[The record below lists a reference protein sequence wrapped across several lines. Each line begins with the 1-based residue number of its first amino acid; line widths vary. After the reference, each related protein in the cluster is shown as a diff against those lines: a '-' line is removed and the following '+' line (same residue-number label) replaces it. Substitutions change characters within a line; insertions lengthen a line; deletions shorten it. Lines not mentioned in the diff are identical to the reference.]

1 MKFGPMSETAS
12 ATARQGGKPEQRI
25 SSPAK
30 AVAWRRNAA
39 LSFVLVILTVALY
52 FRVNGYPF
60 ANYDDTLYVTQ
71 NLQVQDGL
79 TWDTVRWAFT
89 TYHVGTWHPLTWLSH
104 ALDCQLFD
112 LDPAGPHD
120 INLLLHV
127 LNVLLLFWVL
137 QRATGHA
144 GRSFMVAALFALH
157 PINVE
162 PVVWI
167 AERKTSLS
175 MLFFLLA
182 LGAYRWYVAKPK
194 AQRYVTVA
202 FLFTLGLMAKPQVIT
217 FPFVLLLWDYWPLER
232 IAFRSSQE
240 SRFAVRSLLFA
251 GNSGHRLLAKSEPRT
266 AKNEHSFSGEKRIAD
281 REKRCFSEWQLV
293 WEKLPLFALAA
304 ISAALTMSALRADNT
319 KVSYPFGLRLG
330 YALVSYVQYIGK
342 ALWPTKL
349 AAFYPHPDY
358 VPLWQA
364 ALAALLLVLVT
375 AAAFAARRRYPYLLV
390 GWLFFLGTLV
400 PMLGFEGVGYQGRQG
415 IADRYAYLPFIGLF
429 LMICWGLADWAERK
443 HFPALLLR
451 SVSIAVLGVLG
462 LIAYR
467 QVGYWQD
474 NVTLWTHAVQVTQ
487 GNFLAE
493 NNLGKALLSE
503 GRAREGISHFYRAV
517 AIYPD
522 DPVGNMNI
530 GVYEQAQGNL
540 PSAIEH
546 YRKTVLWT
554 RDSALKAAALSNLAA
569 AYRQLGDFSDAQQS
583 QDAAARLRH

>member
-1 MKFGPMSETAS
+1 MSETAS
-12 ATARQGGKPEQRI
+12 ATAQQGGTPGQRI

-30 AVAWRRNAA
+30 NVAWRRDAA
-39 LSFVLVILTVALY
+39 LSFVLVVVTVALY

-71 NLQVQDGL
+71 NLHVQDGL
-79 TWDTVRWAFT
+79 TWNTVRWAFT

-112 LDPAGPHD
+112 LDPSGPHEV
-120 INLLLHV
+120 NLLLHV

-137 QRATGHA
+137 RRATGDA

-175 MLFFLLA
+175 MVFFLLA
-182 LGAYRWYVAKPK
+182 LGAYRWYVADPK
-194 AQRYVTVA
+194 ARRYFVVA
-202 FLFTLGLMAKPQVIT
+202 VLFALGLMAKPQVIT
-217 FPFVLLLWDYWPLER
+217 FPFVLLLWDYWPLKR
-232 IAFRSSQE
+232 LAFRSS
-240 SRFAVRSLLFA
+240 LFA
-251 GNSGHRLLAKSEPRT
+251 LRQSSSDET
-266 AKNEHSFSGEKRIAD
+266 SGENRIANS
-281 REKRCFSEWQLV
+281 EKRCFSEWQLV

-304 ISAALTMSALRADNT
+304 ISAVLTMSALHADNT
-319 KVSYPFGLRLG
+319 KVSYPLGLRVE

-342 ALWPTKL
+342 VFWPAKL
-349 AAFYPHPDY
+349 AAFYPHPDH

-364 ALAALLLVLVT
+364 ALSALLLVLVT
-375 AAAFAARRRYPYLLV
+375 AAAFAARRRRPYLLV

-400 PMLGFEGVGYQGRQG
+400 PMLGFEGVGYEGRQG

-429 LMICWGLADWAERK
+429 IMICWGLADWAERK
-443 HFPALLLR
+443 RLPAVVLR
-451 SVSIAVLGVLG
+451 SASIAVLAALSVV
-462 LIAYR
+462 AYR
-467 QVGYWQD
+467 QVRYWRN
-474 NVTLWTHAVQVTQ
+474 NVTLWTNAVQVTQ

-503 GRAREGISHFYRAV
+503 GRVEEGVSHFFKAV

-530 GVYEQAQGNL
+530 GIYEQRQGNL
-540 PSAIEH
+540 ATAIEH
-546 YRKTVLWT
+546 YKVTVRYT
-554 RDSALKAAALSNLAA
+554 HDSALKAAALTNLAA
-569 AYRQLGDFSDAQQS
+569 AYRQLGDLADARQS
-583 QDAAARLRH
+583 QQAAAKPGH

>member
-1 MKFGPMSETAS
+1 MSETAS
-12 ATARQGGKPEQRI
+12 ATAQQGGTPEQRI

-30 AVAWRRNAA
+30 NVAWWRNAA
-39 LSFVLVILTVALY
+39 LSFVLVIITVALY

-71 NLQVQDGL
+71 NLHVQDGL
-79 TWDTVRWAFT
+79 TWNTVRWAFT

-112 LDPAGPHD
+112 LAPSGPHEV
-120 INLLLHV
+120 NLLLHV

-137 QRATGHA
+137 RRATGYA
-144 GRSFMVAALFALH
+144 GRSAGAPSARRPGVGWGRSFMVAALFALH

-182 LGAYRWYVAKPK
+182 LGAYRWYVADPK
-194 AQRYVTVA
+194 ARRYFVVA
-202 FLFTLGLMAKPQVIT
+202 VLFALGLMAKPQVIT
-217 FPFVLLLWDYWPLER
+217 FPFVLLLWDYWPLKR
-232 IAFRSSQE
+232 LAFRSS
-240 SRFAVRSLLFA
+240 LFA
-251 GNSGHRLLAKSEPRT
+251 LRQSSSDET
-266 AKNEHSFSGEKRIAD
+266 SGENRIANSD
-281 REKRCFSEWQLV
+281 KQCFSEWQLV

-304 ISAALTMSALRADNT
+304 ISAVLTMSALHADNT
-319 KVSYPFGLRLG
+319 KVSYPLGLRVE

-342 ALWPTKL
+342 ALWPAKL
-349 AAFYPHPDY
+349 AAFYPHPDH

-364 ALAALLLVLVT
+364 ALSALLLVLVT
-375 AAAFAARRRYPYLLV
+375 AAAFAARRRRPYLLV

-415 IADRYAYLPFIGLF
+415 IADRYAYLPFLGLF
-429 LMICWGLADWAERK
+429 IMICWGLADWAERK
-443 HFPALLLR
+443 HLPAVVLR
-451 SVSIAVLGVLG
+451 SASIAVLAALGVV
-462 LIAYR
+462 AYR
-467 QVGYWQD
+467 QVGYWRD

-503 GRAREGISHFYRAV
+503 GRVQEGISHFYRAV

-530 GVYEQAQGNL
+530 GIYEQRQGNL
-540 PSAIEH
+540 PAAIEH
-546 YRKTVLWT
+546 YRKTVRLT
-554 RDSALKAAALSNLAA
+554 HDSALKSAALNNMAA
-569 AYRQLGDFSDAQQS
+569 AYRQLGDSADARQS
-583 QDAAARLRH
+583 QEAAAKPGH